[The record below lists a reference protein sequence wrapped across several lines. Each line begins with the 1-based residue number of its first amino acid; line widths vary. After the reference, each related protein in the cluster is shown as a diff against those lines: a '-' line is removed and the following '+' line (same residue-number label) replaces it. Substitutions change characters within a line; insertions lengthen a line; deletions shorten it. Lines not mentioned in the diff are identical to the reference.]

1 MNCDKQILRIDS
13 ALVHTA
19 HSIKPQSPFLL
30 ILLRLKKKLPLFPMR
45 RSPFQSPSPLSP
57 LPPPPL
63 SKLIACVQENYE
75 EHKIDRKGVA
85 RRV

>member
-1 MNCDKQILRIDS
+1 MNHDSQNLIIDS

-19 HSIKPQSPFLL
+19 HSIQPQSPFLL

-45 RSPFQSPSPLSP
+45 RSPFQSPSPLPSP
-57 LPPPPL
+57 SSHL